1 MSKLGYSV
9 NAVASHVDPEVAVPW
24 LPHLED
30 MVPFLTTYPPLSLGL
45 GTWNFS
51 VGNSIL
57 IFSVP
62 CWGLVQKLNPKQW
75 PSIIFIKQSLSNH
88 V

>member
-1 MSKLGYSV
+1 MVATSRGYGSV
-9 NAVASHVDPEVAVPW
+9 FDYLS
-24 LPHLED
+24 
-30 MVPFLTTYPPLSLGL
+30 PLSLGL

-51 VGNSIL
+51 MGNSIL